1 MQIIDPNM
9 LLPDKQ
15 VLQDV
20 VQKHPLHSNLAGH
33 VETVEI
39 FLSERFGVPSER
51 IETEAADH
59 KVRLGL
65 GRSYINKPNFF
76 RYILYHEF
84 GHVADRSRPEFKYS
98 EQLKASL
105 SDSEKM
111 AVMELWNLSIDAR
124 LNMHGLFDLDTPRS
138 TVSGKHGLLPSTVQ
152 GKLQGHAVMLE
163 NQGIPYD
170 TAMKLAED
178 WWSNP
183 PLAWTYEQMIAW
195 VKKNT
200 GEQGVAANRP

>member
-33 VETVEI
+33 VETVEV
-39 FLSERFGVPSER
+39 FLSERFEIPHEC

-65 GRSYINKPNFF
+65 GRSSINKTNF

-84 GHVADRSRPEFKYS
+84 GHVADRLRPEFKYS

-124 LNMHGLFDLDTPRS
+124 LNMVGLFDLGILRDCYS
-138 TVSGKHGLLPSTVQ
+138 KKHGWLPSTVQ

-178 WWSNP
+178 CWSNP
-183 PLAWTYEQMIAW
+183 PHTWTYEQMIAW

-200 GEQGVAANRP
+200 GEPSGAPDRR